1 MNTVEI
7 IREDL
12 STAQVMAIRQ
22 EELAKGHNVS
32 IRRIH
37 SELVEIEITHNNQI
51 IDITPEE
58 YAVIYND
65 TSKKSTTIL

>member
-12 STAQVMAIRQ
+12 STEQVMAIRR
-22 EELAKGHNVS
+22 EELAKGHSVN

-37 SELVEIEITHNNQI
+37 STLVEIEITHNNNI
-51 IDITPEE
+51 VDITPEE

-65 TSKKSTTIL
+65 TSKQKTLA

>member
-12 STAQVMAIRQ
+12 SATQVMAIRK
-22 EELAKGHNVS
+22 EELAKGHNVN

-37 SELVEIEITHNNQI
+37 SELVEIEITHNNNV

-65 TSKKSTTIL
+65 TSKQNTTV